1 MIRNNGIE
9 IDRRART
16 ISHRGV
22 TTKFNEHG
30 QKNDVAFPLL
40 CHLIL
45 GAGTSIHGLFH
56 LIYGNDPDGGP
67 IEGPHVF
74 SVRMN
79 QCRHR
84 YLRALGLQVRKWR
97 ISGVSF
103 YCVVPIY
110 EVN

>member
-22 TTKFNEHG
+22 TTNFRE
-30 QKNDVAFPLL
+30 QTQRNDVTFPAL

-45 GAGTSIHGLFH
+45 SAGASTTELFR
-56 LIYGNDPDGGP
+56 LIYGDDPEGGP
-67 IEGPHVF
+67 IEGHHVF
-74 SVRMN
+74 VIRMN
-79 QCRHR
+79 QWKAA
-84 YLRALGLQVRKWR
+84 YLLALGLQVRKWR

-103 YCVVPIY
+103 YCVVPTY

>member
-22 TTKFNEHG
+22 TTKFVEHG
-30 QKNDVAFPLL
+30 LRNDVTFPSL

-45 GAGTSIHGLFH
+45 SAGASTAELFH
-56 LIYGNDPDGGP
+56 LIYGDDPDGGP
-67 IEGPHVF
+67 IEGHHVF
-74 SVRMN
+74 HIRLC
-79 QCRHR
+79 QWKIRH
-84 YLRALGLQVRKWR
+84 LRPLGLQVRRWR

-103 YCVVPIY
+103 YCVVPTY
-110 EVN
+110 EMN